1 MKLALASSLALVG
14 AASAATSGPYNLG
27 VSNSGFETGVLN
39 ATLLCNVTSTG
50 LNLKNQ
56 QILFGVAAILPNR
69 VDATQSFNVIAG
81 TRLIVPASINN
92 LAYGFGAR
100 YYAGNATKVIVNA
113 QGSTPAF
120 IDAATKPLPIPS
132 APVVSGGVSVLEVPG
147 KGGVITVGPF
157 KAASANSNIV
167 FSFGDIAAVVK
178 TYNATG
184 GATFLVANIACPAQA
199 RPASLAF
206 VASGGAGSTNIVTPS
221 GGEAITTIPINSTA
235 GSTGYTYSCTFD
247 GIGTSPITLSVAGAK
262 TNNAAVASGSNVALS
277 LGQGQIF
284 VEKALTDLFIAKYP
298 TANGYKLN
306 VTTLNFLASGASPAS
321 KNGAPSTGYATPI
334 TPVSSTT
341 TALTI
346 PDGAPTNTLPDI
358 SFTAG
363 ASGGTALL
371 SLGSAGGIV
380 TIYSG
385 NAVVGTSAFSCPALS
400 PATPIFPFDIQ

>member
-1 MKLALASSLALVG
+1 
-14 AASAATSGPYNLG
+14 
-27 VSNSGFETGVLN
+27 
-39 ATLLCNVTSTG
+39 
-50 LNLKNQ
+50 
-56 QILFGVAAILPNR
+56 
-69 VDATQSFNVIAG
+69 
-81 TRLIVPASINN
+81 
-92 LAYGFGAR
+92 
-100 YYAGNATKVIVNA
+100 
-113 QGSTPAF
+113 
-120 IDAATKPLPIPS
+120 
-132 APVVSGGVSVLEVPG
+132 
-147 KGGVITVGPF
+147 
-157 KAASANSNIV
+157 
-167 FSFGDIAAVVK
+167 
-178 TYNATG
+178 
-184 GATFLVANIACPAQA
+184 
-199 RPASLAF
+199 
-206 VASGGAGSTNIVTPS
+206 
-221 GGEAITTIPINSTA
+221 
-235 GSTGYTYSCTFD
+235 CTFD

-321 KNGAPSTGYATPI
+321 KNGVPSTGYATPI

-346 PDGAPTNTLPDI
+346 PDGAPTNILPDI